1 MTVRMGAC
9 RELADDKDAIE
20 RLTQHYWNIE
30 KSATPTVLLLPWLP
44 SPAKKTQEKAT
55 RELFTMLYNYVYL
68 RRNAPTPST
77 DPIDILIAYGDSN
90 EGIVSVSLATSVPCI
105 TSC

>member
-1 MTVRMGAC
+1 MGAC

-20 RLTQHYWNIE
+20 RVIQHYWNIE

-55 RELFTMLYNYVYL
+55 RELFAMLYNYVHV

-77 DPIDILIAYGDSN
+77 DPIDTLIAYGDSN
-90 EGIVSVSLATSVPCI
+90 EGIVSVSLAISVPCI